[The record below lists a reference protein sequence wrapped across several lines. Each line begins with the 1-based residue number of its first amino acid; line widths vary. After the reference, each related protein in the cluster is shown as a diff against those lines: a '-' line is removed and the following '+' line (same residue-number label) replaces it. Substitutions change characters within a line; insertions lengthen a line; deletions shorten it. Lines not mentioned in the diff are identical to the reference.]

1 MVTAEAAMVIPVL
14 LLVTVALAWL
24 VTLGIAQVRCLDAA
38 REGARLAARGEPTG
52 AVTAAAKR
60 AGPDGTRVFVDAGG
74 DTVTVRVEADVVP
87 DVPLLDGLPSV
98 TLSAEATSASEE
110 TMATESSE
118 ATEVTEA
125 TDGAP

>member
-14 LLVTVALAWL
+14 LLVTIALAWL

-38 REGARLAARGEPTG
+38 REGARLAARGEPPA

-60 AGPDGTRVFVDAGG
+60 AGPDGTRVFVDAGA

-87 DVPLLDGLPSV
+87 DVPLLDGLPGV
-98 TLSAEATSASEE
+98 TLSAEATSAMEE
-110 TMATESSE
+110 SHA
-118 ATEVTEA
+118 V
-125 TDGAP
+125 P